1 VTFKAVK
8 RRFPAKKTLKT
19 NEGRAP
25 RLPARNL
32 RPLVLLINSLL
43 RSKLDVMHRHK
54 ATFSNRR
61 KSLLA
66 DYSTNLGEL
75 VSRRRSETALR
86 AAKIESDTASRTK
99 SEFLANMSHELRT
112 PLNAIIGFSEFIQHI
127 AATGKPSEKTSEYA
141 SHIAGAGRH
150 LLNIISD
157 ILDISKIESGTFEL
171 STEIYSLRD
180 LIDACVVLIDPRIRE
195 KKQVLEVKAD
205 PVLPEVPIDV
215 RRIKQ
220 VLINLLS
227 NAHKFTAE
235 GGRIVLVATRTP
247 DGGATLAVADT
258 GIGMS
263 EEQISYAMTP
273 FGQVQSSY
281 ARGHEGTGLG
291 LPIAAALTKLHGGEF
306 QVYSEPGKGTTVFFT
321 LPPVRR
327 HAPASHHQG
336 YPI

>member
-1 VTFKAVK
+1 MYGHKSI
-8 RRFPAKKTLKT
+8 
-19 NEGRAP
+19 
-25 RLPARNL
+25 ARG
-32 RPLVLLINSLL
+32 
-43 RSKLDVMHRHK
+43 
-54 ATFSNRR
+54 RR
-61 KSLLA
+61 KTLLA

-75 VSRRRSETALR
+75 MSRRQSETALR
-86 AAKIESDTASRTK
+86 SAKVESDMASRTK

-127 AATGKPSEKTSEYA
+127 AASGKPSDKTGEYA
-141 SHIAGAGRH
+141 EHIAGAGRH

-157 ILDISKIESGTFEL
+157 ILDISKIESGTFSL
-171 STEIYSLRD
+171 ATEMHDLRD
-180 LIDACVVLIDPRIRE
+180 LIDACTVLIEPRVRE
-195 KKQVLEVKAD
+195 KKQVLDIMAD
-205 PVLPEVPIDV
+205 PVLPSVPVDV
-215 RRIKQ
+215 RRFKQ

-247 DGGATLAVADT
+247 DNGATIAVADT

-263 EEQISYAMTP
+263 KEQIDHAMTP

-306 QVYSEPGKGTTVFFT
+306 QIYSEPGKGTTVFFT
-321 LPPVRR
+321 LPPAKTNTR
-327 HAPASHHQG
+327 SLNHQDEQS
-336 YPI
+336 

>member
-1 VTFKAVK
+1 MLGQ
-8 RRFPAKKTLKT
+8 RH
-19 NEGRAP
+19 
-25 RLPARNL
+25 
-32 RPLVLLINSLL
+32 SS
-43 RSKLDVMHRHK
+43 RS
-54 ATFSNRR
+54 RR

-75 VSRRRSETALR
+75 MSRRQSEAALR
-86 AAKIESDTASRTK
+86 SAKIESDMASRTK

-127 AATGKPSEKTSEYA
+127 AASGKPSDKTVEYA
-141 SHIAGAGRH
+141 EHIAGAGRH

-157 ILDISKIESGTFEL
+157 ILDISKIESGTFQL
-171 STEIYSLRD
+171 SREEYDLRD
-180 LIDACVVLIDPRIRE
+180 LIEACTVLIEPRIRD
-195 KKQVLEVKAD
+195 KRQVLEVKAD
-205 PVLPEVPIDV
+205 QVLPVVPVDV

-227 NAHKFTAE
+227 NAHKFTGE

-247 DGGATLAVADT
+247 DGGATIAVADT
-258 GIGMS
+258 GIGMTK
-263 EEQISYAMTP
+263 EQIDYAMTP

-306 QVYSEPGKGTTVFFT
+306 QIHSEPGRGTTVFFT
-321 LPPVRR
+321 LPPARPG
-327 HAPASHHQG
+327 ATGSSHRG
-336 YPI
+336 DRS

>member
-1 VTFKAVK
+1 MLGQ
-8 RRFPAKKTLKT
+8 RHS
-19 NEGRAP
+19 
-25 RLPARNL
+25 AR
-32 RPLVLLINSLL
+32 S
-43 RSKLDVMHRHK
+43 
-54 ATFSNRR
+54 RR

-75 VSRRRSETALR
+75 MSRRQSEAALR
-86 AAKIESDTASRTK
+86 SAKIESDMASRTK

-127 AATGKPSEKTSEYA
+127 AASGKPSDKTVEYA
-141 SHIAGAGRH
+141 EHIAGAGRH

-157 ILDISKIESGTFEL
+157 ILDISKIESGTFQL
-171 STEIYSLRD
+171 SREEYDLRD
-180 LIDACVVLIDPRIRE
+180 LIEACTVLIEPRIRD
-195 KKQVLEVKAD
+195 KRQVLEVKAD
-205 PVLPEVPIDV
+205 QVLPVVPVDV

-227 NAHKFTAE
+227 NAHKFTGE

-247 DGGATLAVADT
+247 DGGATIAVADT
-258 GIGMS
+258 GIGMTK
-263 EEQISYAMTP
+263 EQIDYAMTP

-306 QVYSEPGKGTTVFFT
+306 QIHSEPGRGTTVFFT
-321 LPPVRR
+321 LPPARPG
-327 HAPASHHQG
+327 ATGSSHRG
-336 YPI
+336 DRS

>member
-1 VTFKAVK
+1 
-8 RRFPAKKTLKT
+8 
-19 NEGRAP
+19 
-25 RLPARNL
+25 
-32 RPLVLLINSLL
+32 
-43 RSKLDVMHRHK
+43 MHSHK
-54 ATFSNRR
+54 SISRGRR
-61 KSLLA
+61 KTLLA

-75 VSRRRSETALR
+75 MSRRQSEAALR
-86 AAKIESDTASRTK
+86 SAKIESDMASRTK

-127 AATGKPSEKTSEYA
+127 AASGKPSEKTGEYA
-141 SHIAGAGRH
+141 EHIAGAGRH

-157 ILDISKIESGTFEL
+157 ILDISKIESGTFTL
-171 STEIYSLRD
+171 ATEMHDLRD
-180 LIDACVVLIDPRIRE
+180 LIDACTVLIEPRIRE
-195 KKQVLEVKAD
+195 KKQVLDIKAD
-205 PVLPEVPIDV
+205 PVLPSVPVDV

-227 NAHKFTAE
+227 NAHKFTGE

-247 DGGATLAVADT
+247 DNGATIAVADT

-263 EEQISYAMTP
+263 KEQIDHAMTP

-306 QVYSEPGKGTTVFFT
+306 QIYSEPGKGTTVFFT
-321 LPPVRR
+321 LPPAKAV
-327 HAPASHHQG
+327 APSLNHQ
-336 YPI
+336 ISNHQDERS

>member
-1 VTFKAVK
+1 MFHQ
-8 RRFPAKKTLKT
+8 
-19 NEGRAP
+19 
-25 RLPARNL
+25 
-32 RPLVLLINSLL
+32 
-43 RSKLDVMHRHK
+43 RSSSRG
-54 ATFSNRR
+54 RR

-75 VSRRRSETALR
+75 LSRQKSEAALR
-86 AAKIESDTASRTK
+86 SAKAESDMASRTK

-127 AATGKPSEKTSEYA
+127 GASGQPSDKTVEYA

-157 ILDISKIESGTFEL
+157 ILDISKIESGTFALTKEPCD
-171 STEIYSLRD
+171 LRE
-180 LIDACVVLIDPRIRE
+180 LIDACVVLVEPRIRD
-195 KKQVLEVKAD
+195 KKQVFEVKAD
-205 PVLPEVPIDV
+205 AILPQVPIDV

-235 GGRIVLVATRTP
+235 GGRVVLVATRTP
-247 DGGATLAVADT
+247 DGGATIAVADT
-258 GIGMS
+258 GVGMTR
-263 EEQISYAMTP
+263 EQIDYAMTP

-306 QVYSEPGKGTTVFFT
+306 RIHSEPGKGTTVFFT
-321 LPPVRR
+321 LPPGRPDGQHMHDQDKFHDQHV
-327 HAPASHHQG
+327 
-336 YPI
+336 

>member
-1 VTFKAVK
+1 MY
-8 RRFPAKKTLKT
+8 
-19 NEGRAP
+19 G
-25 RLPARNL
+25 
-32 RPLVLLINSLL
+32 
-43 RSKLDVMHRHK
+43 HK
-54 ATFSNRR
+54 SISRGRR

-75 VSRRRSETALR
+75 MSRRQSEAALR
-86 AAKIESDTASRTK
+86 SAKVESEMASRTK

-127 AATGKPSEKTSEYA
+127 AASGKPSDKTAEYA
-141 SHIAGAGRH
+141 EHIAGAGRH

-157 ILDISKIESGTFEL
+157 ILDIWKIESGTFSL
-171 STEIYSLRD
+171 ATEMHDLRD
-180 LIDACVVLIDPRIRE
+180 LIDACTVLIEPRIRE
-195 KKQVLEVKAD
+195 KKQVLDIKAD
-205 PVLPEVPIDV
+205 PVLPSVPVDV

-247 DGGATLAVADT
+247 DNGATIAVADT
-258 GIGMS
+258 GIGMTK
-263 EEQISYAMTP
+263 EQIDHAMTP

-306 QVYSEPGKGTTVFFT
+306 QIYSEPGKGTTVFFT
-321 LPPVRR
+321 LPPAKSNS
-327 HAPASHHQG
+327 HASNHPALNYQDEQS
-336 YPI
+336 

>member
-1 VTFKAVK
+1 
-8 RRFPAKKTLKT
+8 
-19 NEGRAP
+19 
-25 RLPARNL
+25 
-32 RPLVLLINSLL
+32 
-43 RSKLDVMHRHK
+43 M
-54 ATFSNRR
+54 FSQRGISRGRR

-75 VSRRRSETALR
+75 ISRQKSEAALR
-86 AAKIESDTASRTK
+86 SAKAESDMASRTK

-127 AATGKPSEKTSEYA
+127 AASGQPSEKTAEYA

-157 ILDISKIESGTFEL
+157 ILDISKIESGTFALTKEQ
-171 STEIYSLRD
+171 YDLRE
-180 LIDACVVLIDPRIRE
+180 LIDACVVLIEPRIRE

-205 PVLPEVPIDV
+205 PILPLVPIDV

-235 GGRIVLVATRTP
+235 GGRVVLVATRTP
-247 DGGATLAVADT
+247 DGGATIAVADT
-258 GIGMS
+258 GIGMTK
-263 EEQISYAMTP
+263 EQIAYAMTP
-273 FGQVQSSY
+273 FGQVQASY

-306 QVYSEPGKGTTVFFT
+306 RIHSEPGKGTTVFFT
-321 LPPVRR
+321 LPPSRDER
-327 HAPASHHQG
+327 NFTYDQDKFS
-336 YPI
+336 

>member
-1 VTFKAVK
+1 MYRTKS
-8 RRFPAKKTLKT
+8 T
-19 NEGRAP
+19 AP
-25 RLPARNL
+25 
-32 RPLVLLINSLL
+32 S
-43 RSKLDVMHRHK
+43 
-54 ATFSNRR
+54 RR
-61 KSLLA
+61 KSLLT

-75 VSRRRSETALR
+75 MSRQRSETALR
-86 AAKIESDTASRTK
+86 SAKIEADMASRTK

-127 AATGKPSEKTSEYA
+127 AESGEPSDKTGEYA

-157 ILDISKIESGTFEL
+157 ILDISKIESGTFSL
-171 STEIYSLRD
+171 ATEPCDIRE
-180 LIDACVVLIDPRIRE
+180 LIDACLVLIEPRIRE
-195 KKQVLEVKAD
+195 KKQVLEIKAD
-205 PVLPEVPIDV
+205 SVLPDVPADI

-247 DGGATLAVADT
+247 DGGATIAVADT

-263 EEQISYAMTP
+263 KEQIAHAMTP
-273 FGQVQSSY
+273 FGQVQASY

-291 LPIAAALTKLHGGEF
+291 LPIAAALTRLHGGDF
-306 QVYSEPGKGTTVFFT
+306 QIYSEPGKGTTVFFT
-321 LPPVRR
+321 LPSAHKKTPS
-327 HAPASHHQG
+327 ACNQDYAS
-336 YPI
+336 

>member
-1 VTFKAVK
+1 MLGQKQS
-8 RRFPAKKTLKT
+8 
-19 NEGRAP
+19 
-25 RLPARNL
+25 AR
-32 RPLVLLINSLL
+32 S
-43 RSKLDVMHRHK
+43 
-54 ATFSNRR
+54 RR

-75 VSRRRSETALR
+75 MSRRQSEAALR
-86 AAKIESDTASRTK
+86 SAKIESDLASRTK

-127 AATGKPSEKTSEYA
+127 AASGKPSDKTVEYA
-141 SHIAGAGRH
+141 EHIAGAGRH

-157 ILDISKIESGTFEL
+157 ILDISKIESGTFQL
-171 STEIYSLRD
+171 SREEYDLRE
-180 LIDACVVLIDPRIRE
+180 LIDACTVMIEPRVRE
-195 KKQVLEVKAD
+195 KRQVLELKAD
-205 PVLPEVPIDV
+205 PVLPVVPVDV

-227 NAHKFTAE
+227 NAHKFTGE

-247 DGGATLAVADT
+247 DGGATIAVADT
-258 GIGMS
+258 GIGMTKD
-263 EEQISYAMTP
+263 QIDYAMTP

-306 QVYSEPGKGTTVFFT
+306 QIHSEPGRGTTVFFT
-321 LPPVRR
+321 LPPAKSGLSGSLNRGEG
-327 HAPASHHQG
+327 S
-336 YPI
+336 

>member
-1 VTFKAVK
+1 MLGQ
-8 RRFPAKKTLKT
+8 RH
-19 NEGRAP
+19 
-25 RLPARNL
+25 
-32 RPLVLLINSLL
+32 SS
-43 RSKLDVMHRHK
+43 RS
-54 ATFSNRR
+54 RR

-75 VSRRRSETALR
+75 MSRRQSEAALR
-86 AAKIESDTASRTK
+86 SAKIESDMASRTK

-127 AATGKPSEKTSEYA
+127 AASGKPSDKTVEYA
-141 SHIAGAGRH
+141 EHIAGAGRH

-157 ILDISKIESGTFEL
+157 ILDISKIESGTFQLTCEEYDLREL
-171 STEIYSLRD
+171 IE
-180 LIDACVVLIDPRIRE
+180 ACTVLIEPRIRE
-195 KKQVLEVKAD
+195 KRQVLEVKAD
-205 PVLPEVPIDV
+205 QVLPAVPIDV

-227 NAHKFTAE
+227 NAHKFTGE

-247 DGGATLAVADT
+247 DGGATIAVADT
-258 GIGMS
+258 GIGMTKD
-263 EEQISYAMTP
+263 QIDYAMTP

-306 QVYSEPGKGTTVFFT
+306 QIHSEPGRGTTVFFT
-321 LPPVRR
+321 LPPVRPGTSGSLSR
-327 HAPASHHQG
+327 DLRS
-336 YPI
+336 

>member
-1 VTFKAVK
+1 MHGH
-8 RRFPAKKTLKT
+8 RSI
-19 NEGRAP
+19 
-25 RLPARNL
+25 ARG
-32 RPLVLLINSLL
+32 
-43 RSKLDVMHRHK
+43 
-54 ATFSNRR
+54 RR
-61 KSLLA
+61 KTLLA

-75 VSRRRSETALR
+75 LSRRQSEAALR
-86 AAKIESDTASRTK
+86 SAKVESDMASRTK

-127 AATGKPSEKTSEYA
+127 AASGTPSDKTGEYA
-141 SHIAGAGRH
+141 EHIAGAGRH

-157 ILDISKIESGTFEL
+157 ILDISKIESGTFSL
-171 STEIYSLRD
+171 ATEMYDLRE
-180 LIDACVVLIDPRIRE
+180 LIDACIVLIEPRIRE
-195 KKQVLEVKAD
+195 KKQVLDIKAD
-205 PVLPEVPIDV
+205 PVLPNVPIDV

-247 DGGATLAVADT
+247 DNGATIAVADT

-263 EEQISYAMTP
+263 KEQIDHAMTP

-291 LPIAAALTKLHGGEF
+291 LPIAGALTKLHGGEF
-306 QVYSEPGKGTTVFFT
+306 QIYSEPGKGTTVFFT
-321 LPPVRR
+321 LPP
-327 HAPASHHQG
+327 AKSGKSSPNHQDKQS
-336 YPI
+336 

>member
-1 VTFKAVK
+1 MYGHKSI
-8 RRFPAKKTLKT
+8 
-19 NEGRAP
+19 
-25 RLPARNL
+25 ARG
-32 RPLVLLINSLL
+32 
-43 RSKLDVMHRHK
+43 
-54 ATFSNRR
+54 RR
-61 KSLLA
+61 KTLLA

-75 VSRRRSETALR
+75 MSRRQSETALR
-86 AAKIESDTASRTK
+86 SAKVESDMASRTK

-127 AATGKPSEKTSEYA
+127 AASGKPSDKTGEYA
-141 SHIAGAGRH
+141 EHIAGAGRH

-157 ILDISKIESGTFEL
+157 ILDISKIESGTFSL
-171 STEIYSLRD
+171 ATEMHDLRD
-180 LIDACVVLIDPRIRE
+180 LIDACTVLIEPRVRE
-195 KKQVLEVKAD
+195 KKQVLDIKAD
-205 PVLPEVPIDV
+205 PVLPSVPVDV

-247 DGGATLAVADT
+247 DNGATIAVADT

-263 EEQISYAMTP
+263 KEQIDHAMTP

-306 QVYSEPGKGTTVFFT
+306 QIYSEPGKGTTVFFT
-321 LPPVRR
+321 LPPAKTNTR
-327 HAPASHHQG
+327 SLNHQDEQS
-336 YPI
+336 